1 MDWTQLPQ
9 WFVMLYILL
18 TIVMKAITNKD
29 LLDILKKNNN
39 NEAKTEMKAEAEM
52 LIMTVKGLQD
62 IIIDLKKDMKTG
74 VDEKAELYYDF
85 FAENFY
91 FCFKKE
97 LYIKIIQYLND
108 VAIWDIT
115 DILKI
120 INDLNLCA
128 DAVYEEAKQYLIK
141 NNLYVQRFSCFNK
154 KDIIDKIIDILKEN
168 GNTSIRMKKKFIYE
182 ILLG

>member
-18 TIVMKAITNKD
+18 TIIMKAITNKD
-29 LLDILKKNNN
+29 LLDILKNNNN

-62 IIIDLKKDMKTG
+62 IIIDLQKDMKTG

-97 LYIKIIQYLND
+97 LYIKII
-108 VAIWDIT
+108 
-115 DILKI
+115 
-120 INDLNLCA
+120 NDLNLCV

-154 KDIIDKIIDILKEN
+154 KDIVDKIIDILKEN